1 MSVCFFMRKGKIKQK
16 VTEDYIISLFEKAKR
31 LKSKEKKLELFKLI
45 RKLKDNIGSYIIKPI
60 D

>member
-1 MSVCFFMRKGKIKQK
+1 MSVCFFMRKGEIKQK

>member
-1 MSVCFFMRKGKIKQK
+1 MRKGKIKQK